1 MDSILNSNLD
11 SMGMDYYTL
20 LGCDELSTVEQIL
33 TEYKIRALDCHPDKH
48 PGNQKAVEDFQKLQ
62 QAKETLTNVES
73 RAQYDYWR
81 RSNILIPFQQW
92 EALHDSLKM
101 SMHWAV
107 KSKEPMLDAP
117 ISESSND
124 VQNKMSPESGEKK
137 SEMIDDIETDI
148 FGKRPEDIGLVSP
161 KSPEGISDMTFCLL
175 RFRWSASTPSEL
187 LRKFR
192 NYEI

>member
-62 QAKETLTNVES
+62 QAKETLTNAES

-101 SMHWAV
+101 VSCF
-107 KSKEPMLDAP
+107 S
-117 ISESSND
+117 ISFS
-124 VQNKMSPESGEKK
+124 
-137 SEMIDDIETDI
+137 
-148 FGKRPEDIGLVSP
+148 
-161 KSPEGISDMTFCLL
+161 
-175 RFRWSASTPSEL
+175 
-187 LRKFR
+187 
-192 NYEI
+192 